1 MSRPRTTPGPVP
13 SAPRNA
19 PDTPRS
25 APRDTSA
32 AAPDAAPAA
41 APGTSPAPPREAR
54 GRRTRDNA
62 PWTAFGGDLHL
73 DLTERRAAGAG
84 LRAALEDALREAVQD
99 GRLAPGTRLP
109 SSRALGEDLGI
120 ARNTVVEAYGQLTA
134 EGWLGSRPGS
144 GTTVTERAAP
154 RPAGRPA
161 TVRADR
167 RPTGRHDLLA
177 GRPDLSLFPRSA
189 WLASARRALAVAPH
203 DAFDYGSPLG
213 RIELRQALSDY
224 LARVRGVRTDPDRL
238 LVCAGFGQGLG
249 LLAAA
254 LRGRGAGRIAVEGYG
269 LPPQREV
276 LRAAGLGLAPLP
288 LDANGARTDLLDGAG
303 EVGAGGTGVAA
314 GRLGAVLLTPAHQFP
329 TGAALAA
336 DRRAAAVRWAR
347 ERDGYVIEDDYDGEF
362 RYDRQPLGAMQ
373 ALDPDRV
380 VYGGTAAKSLAPGLR
395 LAWLAL
401 PDELVEP
408 VARLKALAD
417 TMSPVT
423 DQLTFAELITSGR
436 YDRHV
441 RRCRLHYRRR
451 RDLLVAALAER
462 APQVRVTGI
471 AAGLHAVLQLPP
483 GSRPEAE
490 LLERARAAGLVLTG
504 LDWYRAGPDAER
516 APGLPAAPDARPYAA
531 PGTAPDTSP
540 DASPD
545 TSPGTSPNG
554 APNDAPDAPPA
565 LVVGYATPSDHAF
578 PAALDTLCGILRE
591 S

>member
-1 MSRPRTTPGPVP
+1 MSRPRTT
-13 SAPRNA
+13 R
-19 PDTPRS
+19 
-25 APRDTSA
+25 
-32 AAPDAAPAA
+32 DAA
-41 APGTSPAPPREAR
+41 S
-54 GRRTRDNA
+54 
-62 PWTAFGGDLHL
+62 WTAFGGDLHL
-73 DLTERRAAGAG
+73 DLGERRAAGSG
-84 LRAALEDALREAVQD
+84 LRAALEDALRAAVQD

-134 EGWLGSRPGS
+134 EGWLSSRQGS
-144 GTTVTERAAP
+144 GTTVAGRAAP
-154 RPAGRPA
+154 RPAGRA
-161 TVRADR
+161 VEVRAGG

-203 DAFDYGSPLG
+203 EALDYGSPLG
-213 RIELRQALSDY
+213 RIELRRALADY
-224 LARVRGVRTDPDRL
+224 LARVRGVRTDPERL

-254 LRGRGAGRIAVEGYG
+254 LRERGAGRVAVEAYG
-269 LPPQREV
+269 LPPQRET
-276 LRAAGLGLAPLP
+276 LRASGLALAPLP
-288 LDANGARTDLLDGAG
+288 LDCSGARTELLAELSGAG
-303 EVGAGGTGVAA
+303 TGAREGRRRADRPGTDRLGAD
-314 GRLGAVLLTPAHQFP
+314 RLGAVLLTPAHQFP

-347 ERDGYVIEDDYDGEF
+347 EHDGYVIEDDYDGEF

-408 VARLKALAD
+408 VARLKARAD
-417 TMSPVT
+417 TMSPVIE
-423 DQLTFAELITSGR
+423 QLTFAELITSGR

-451 RDLLVAALAER
+451 RDRLVAALAER
-462 APQVRVTGI
+462 APRVRVTGI
-471 AAGLHAVLQLPP
+471 AAGLHAVLELPP

-490 LLERARAAGLVLTG
+490 SVERARAAGLVLTG
-504 LDWYRAGPDAER
+504 LGWYLAGDTPVPDA
-516 APGLPAAPDARPYAA
+516 A
-531 PGTAPDTSP
+531 
-540 DASPD
+540 
-545 TSPGTSPNG
+545 
-554 APNDAPDAPPA
+554 PA
-565 LVVGYATPSDHAF
+565 LVVGYATPPEHAF
-578 PAALDTLCGILRE
+578 PAALDALCAVLRTA
-591 S
+591 

>member
-1 MSRPRTTPGPVP
+1 MSRPRTTPGPSP

-19 PDTPRS
+19 PDTSRS
-25 APRDTSA
+25 APGGARDT
-32 AAPDAAPAA
+32 
-41 APGTSPAPPREAR
+41 
-54 GRRTRDNA
+54 A

-73 DLTERRAAGAG
+73 DLTGRRAAGAG

-134 EGWLGSRPGS
+134 EGWLSSRQGS
-144 GTTVTERAAP
+144 GTTVAERAAP
-154 RPAGRPA
+154 RPADRA
-161 TVRADR
+161 VTDRAVSVRAGR
-167 RPTGRHDLLA
+167 RPTGRYDLLA

-203 DAFDYGSPLG
+203 EAFDYGSPLG
-213 RIELRQALSDY
+213 RIELRRALSDY
-224 LARVRGVRTDPDRL
+224 LARVRGVRTDPERL

-254 LRGRGAGRIAVEGYG
+254 LRERGAGRVAVESSG
-269 LPPQREV
+269 LPPQHEV
-276 LRAAGLGLAPLP
+276 LRAAGQTLVPLP
-288 LDANGARTDLLDGAG
+288 VDGAGARTDLLAG
-303 EVGAGGTGVAA
+303 LSSAEGGPD
-314 GRLGAVLLTPAHQFP
+314 RLGAVLLTPAHQFP
-329 TGAALAA
+329 TGAVLAA

-347 ERDGYVIEDDYDGEF
+347 EHDGYVIEDDYDGEF

-408 VARLKALAD
+408 VARLKGLAD
-417 TMSPVT
+417 TMSPVI

-462 APQVRVTGI
+462 APHVRVTGV

-490 LLERARAAGLVLTG
+490 LVERAAAAGLVLTG
-504 LDWYRAGPDAER
+504 LGWYRADPPP
-516 APGLPAAPDARPYAA
+516 AP
-531 PGTAPDTSP
+531 PG
-540 DASPD
+540 
-545 TSPGTSPNG
+545 
-554 APNDAPDAPPA
+554 PPA
-565 LVVGYATPSDHAF
+565 LVVGYATPSDRAF
-578 PAALDTLCGILRE
+578 PAALDALCAVLRE
-591 S
+591 G

>member
-32 AAPDAAPAA
+32 ATPDAAPEV
-41 APGTSPAPPREAR
+41 SPDAPREAR
-54 GRRTRDNA
+54 GGRARDNA

-144 GTTVTERAAP
+144 GTTVAERAAP

-288 LDANGARTDLLDGAG
+288 LDCNGARTDLLDDLG
-303 EVGAGGTGVAA
+303 GAGGTAE
-314 GRLGAVLLTPAHQFP
+314 RLGAVLLTPAHQFP
-329 TGAALAA
+329 SGAALAA

-347 ERDGYVIEDDYDGEF
+347 EREGYVIEDDYDGEF

-516 APGLPAAPDARPYAA
+516 ALNLPAAPDARPHAA
-531 PGTAPDTSP
+531 PGTSPDTSP
-540 DASPD
+540 DEPD
-545 TSPGTSPNG
+545 GPDGPDG
-554 APNDAPDAPPA
+554 PDDAPDAPPA

-578 PAALDTLCGILRE
+578 PAALDALCGILRE

>member
-1 MSRPRTTPGPVP
+1 MSRPRTTPGHVP

-25 APRDTSA
+25 APRDT
-32 AAPDAAPAA
+32 PAA
-41 APGTSPAPPREAR
+41 TPDVPRGGR
-54 GRRTRDNA
+54 GRGHA

-134 EGWLGSRPGS
+134 EGWLGARPGS
-144 GTTVTERAAP
+144 GTTVADRAAP
-154 RPAGRPA
+154 RTAGRPA
-161 TVRADR
+161 AVRADR

-213 RIELRQALSDY
+213 RIELRRALSDY

-254 LRGRGAGRIAVEGYG
+254 LRGRGTGRIAVEGYG

-288 LDANGARTDLLDGAG
+288 LDCHGARTDLLDGPGGAG
-303 EVGAGGTGVAA
+303 EVDGPSGAGGPAE
-314 GRLGAVLLTPAHQFP
+314 RLGAVLLTPAHQFP
-329 TGAALAA
+329 TGAALSA

-401 PDELVEP
+401 PDQLVEP

-417 TMSPVT
+417 TMSPVI

-462 APQVRVTGI
+462 APKVRVTGI

-516 APGLPAAPDARPYAA
+516 PLGLPAPENRSDAA
-531 PGTAPDTSP
+531 PEAG
-540 DASPD
+540 
-545 TSPGTSPNG
+545 
-554 APNDAPDAPPA
+554 PA

-578 PAALDTLCGILRE
+578 PAALDALCGILRE

>member
-13 SAPRNA
+13 DAG
-19 PDTPRS
+19 
-25 APRDTSA
+25 RDA
-32 AAPDAAPAA
+32 DR
-41 APGTSPAPPREAR
+41 GT
-54 GRRTRDNA
+54 GR
-62 PWTAFGGDLHL
+62 WTAFGGDLHL
-73 DLTERRAAGAG
+73 DLGERRAAGAG

-134 EGWLGSRPGS
+134 EGWLSSRQGS
-144 GTTVTERAAP
+144 GTTVAERAAP
-154 RPAGRPA
+154 RPAGRPVE
-161 TVRADR
+161 VRAGR

-203 DAFDYGSPLG
+203 EAFDYGSPLG
-213 RIELRQALSDY
+213 RIELRRALSDH
-224 LARVRGVRTDPDRL
+224 LARVRGVRTDPGRL
-238 LVCAGFGQGLG
+238 LICAGFGQGLG
-249 LLAAA
+249 LLSAA
-254 LRGRGAGRIAVEGYG
+254 LRERGAGRVAVEAYG

-288 LDANGARTDLLDGAG
+288 LDCSGARTDLLAELSGARRA
-303 EVGAGGTGVAA
+303 E
-314 GRLGAVLLTPAHQFP
+314 RLGAVLLTPAHQFP

-336 DRRAAAVRWAR
+336 ERRAAAVRWAR
-347 ERDGYVIEDDYDGEF
+347 EHDGYVIEDDYDGEF

-408 VARLKALAD
+408 VARRKALTD
-417 TMSPVT
+417 TMSPVL

-451 RDLLVAALAER
+451 RDRLVAALAER
-462 APQVRVTGI
+462 APHVKVTGI
-471 AAGLHAVLQLPP
+471 AAGLHAVLELPP
-483 GSRPEAE
+483 GSAPEAE
-490 LLERARAAGLVLTG
+490 LVGRARAAGLVLTG
-504 LDWYRAGPDAER
+504 LGWYLTGHT
-516 APGLPAAPDARPYAA
+516 AAPDAA
-531 PGTAPDTSP
+531 PS
-540 DASPD
+540 
-545 TSPGTSPNG
+545 
-554 APNDAPDAPPA
+554 
-565 LVVGYATPSDHAF
+565 LVVGYATPPDHAF
-578 PAALDTLCGILRE
+578 PAAVDALCELLRTA
-591 S
+591 

>member
-25 APRDTSA
+25 APRDTPATTPGAS
-32 AAPDAAPAA
+32 PDA
-41 APGTSPAPPREAR
+41 PRGGRAR
-54 GRRTRDNA
+54 GHA

-134 EGWLGSRPGS
+134 EGWLGARPGS
-144 GTTVTERAAP
+144 GTTVADRAAP

-161 TVRADR
+161 AVRADR

-213 RIELRQALSDY
+213 RIELRRALCDY

-238 LVCAGFGQGLG
+238 LVCSGFGQGLG

-288 LDANGARTDLLDGAG
+288 LDCHGARTDLLDDLG
-303 EVGAGGTGVAA
+303 GAGGTAE
-314 GRLGAVLLTPAHQFP
+314 RPGAVLLTPAHQFP
-329 TGAALAA
+329 TGAALSA

-408 VARLKALAD
+408 VTRLKALAD

-504 LDWYRAGPDAER
+504 LDWYRAGPDPER
-516 APGLPAAPDARPYAA
+516 ALGLPAPENRSDAAPDA
-531 PGTAPDTSP
+531 G
-540 DASPD
+540 
-545 TSPGTSPNG
+545 
-554 APNDAPDAPPA
+554 PDAPPDGASDAGPA

-578 PAALDTLCGILRE
+578 PAALDALCGILRE

>member
-25 APRDTSA
+25 APRDGLGTG
-32 AAPDAAPAA
+32 
-41 APGTSPAPPREAR
+41 PGSSGDAR
-54 GRRTRDNA
+54 GGGARDHA

-73 DLTERRAAGAG
+73 DLTGRRAAGAG

-134 EGWLGSRPGS
+134 EGWLGARPGS
-144 GTTVTERAAP
+144 GTTVAERAAP

-161 TVRADR
+161 AVRADR

-213 RIELRQALSDY
+213 RIELRRALSDY

-276 LRAAGLGLAPLP
+276 LRAAGLDLAPLP
-288 LDANGARTDLLDGAG
+288 LDSHGARTDLLDGPG
-303 EVGAGGTGVAA
+303 GGGGGAD
-314 GRLGAVLLTPAHQFP
+314 RLGAVLLTPAHQFP

-451 RDLLVAALAER
+451 RDLLVTALAER

-516 APGLPAAPDARPYAA
+516 ALGLPAPENRSGAAPGAA
-531 PGTAPDTSP
+531 PGTAPDS
-540 DASPD
+540 A
-545 TSPGTSPNG
+545 
-554 APNDAPDAPPA
+554 PA
-565 LVVGYATPSDHAF
+565 LVVGYATPPDHAF
-578 PAALDTLCGILRE
+578 PAALDALCGILRE

>member
-25 APRDTSA
+25 APRDT
-32 AAPDAAPAA
+32 
-41 APGTSPAPPREAR
+41 PGASCGTPRDAR
-54 GRRTRDNA
+54 GGRARDNA

-144 GTTVTERAAP
+144 GTTVAERAAP

-161 TVRADR
+161 AVRADR

-213 RIELRQALSDY
+213 RIELRRALSDY

-288 LDANGARTDLLDGAG
+288 LDCDGARTDLLDGLG
-303 EVGAGGTGVAA
+303 GAGGPAE
-314 GRLGAVLLTPAHQFP
+314 RLGAVLLTPAHQFP

-471 AAGLHAVLQLPP
+471 AAGLHAVLQLPA

-490 LLERARAAGLVLTG
+490 LMERARAAGLVLTG
-504 LDWYRAGPDAER
+504 LDWYRAGPAAER
-516 APGLPAAPDARPYAA
+516 APARPAAPDA
-531 PGTAPDTSP
+531 
-540 DASPD
+540 
-545 TSPGTSPNG
+545 
-554 APNDAPDAPPA
+554 APDAPTDAAPA

-578 PAALDTLCGILRE
+578 PAALDALCGILRE